1 MKLSMAVTGF
11 IALLVSASCFAIT
24 LKLDPQI
31 TLMVLDGR
39 KISGSLLKGADSL
52 ELERG
57 QHQFLFRV
65 EQPADPRKT
74 ALPGYQSVPMIVA
87 FTAAAKTITIRLPPL
102 TSARERHNFDRT
114 LAFRLV
120 DEKGKEIFSVRDR
133 LPTSPGVDIEK
144 AMVKYNRMG
153 LAASVPQFANLT
165 APSPSAQLT
174 ADLAWS
180 VQSTTPS
187 IQRWFER
194 FDEATRQQFI
204 NLVKMLRA
212 S

>member
-1 MKLSMAVTGF
+1 M
-11 IALLVSASCFAIT
+11 
-24 LKLDPQI
+24 
-31 TLMVLDGR
+31 
-39 KISGSLLKGADSL
+39 KGADSL

-144 AMVKYNRMG
+144 KPW
-153 LAASVPQFANLT
+153 LSII
-165 APSPSAQLT
+165 
-174 ADLAWS
+174 AWAWRPLCRNS
-180 VQSTTPS
+180 RILP
-187 IQRWFER
+187 RPLLPP
-194 FDEATRQQFI
+194 
-204 NLVKMLRA
+204 N
-212 S
+212 